1 MGKIRSGRR
10 RKMPAPLSSDPFA
23 DERGLD
29 KRKLRQLC
37 RQVER
42 ALSCAL
48 GDEGA
53 GDVLLELVVHDVL
66 PWPNASRLLVAVAP
80 SAPDAAID
88 RDRILE
94 HLDAQRGA
102 LREVVADAIHRK
114 RTPELCFEV
123 FAPPSADQSGVD

>member
-1 MGKIRSGRR
+1 MTSTKRGRR
-10 RKMPAPLSSDPFA
+10 RKMPAPLSPDPFA
-23 DERGLD
+23 DERGYD

-48 GDEGA
+48 ADECA
-53 GDVLLELVVHDVL
+53 DDVLLDLVVQDVL

-80 SAPDAAID
+80 TRDDAELD

-94 HLDAQRGA
+94 HLDAQRSA
-102 LREVVADAIHRK
+102 LRAVVASTIHRK
-114 RTPELCFEV
+114 RTPQLCFEV
-123 FAPPSADQSGVD
+123 FAASAP